1 MSDERLI
8 VALDHGAL
16 APALALADR
25 LGDLVGFYKVGL
37 TLYTAAGPAAVA
49 ALKERGKRVF
59 LDLKLHDIPVQVSGA
74 ARAASAQGVDLV
86 TLHAAGGEA
95 MMAAAAEAVRG
106 TGTRLLG
113 VTVLTSLAAPD
124 PGVILA
130 AARRAVAAGLDGVV
144 AAATEAGALRAA
156 LGPGPLLV
164 TPGIRLPGAA
174 GDDQV
179 RTGGP
184 GEALRAGA
192 SHLVVGRPIT
202 GAADPR
208 AAARE
213 ILAAMAGAAAPAVE
227 GG

>member
-37 TLYTAAGPAAVA
+37 TLYTAAGPAAVT

-59 LDLKLHDIPVQVSGA
+59 LDLKLHDIPVQVGGA
-74 ARAASAQGVDLV
+74 ARAASAQGVDLL
-86 TLHAAGGEA
+86 TLHVAGGEV

-124 PGVILA
+124 PGAIVA

-144 AAATEAGALRAA
+144 AAATEAGALRTA
-156 LGPGPLLV
+156 LGAGPLLV